1 MAHVRDPPINL
12 SLSTTGV
19 VGSVGV
25 EVGAD
30 VGDSVGDAVLSHVG
44 FVGVCVCVCQCLC
57 RCLCLCSREKVRRTV
72 HIVQVTTDAD
82 PCKRGPR
89 RTE

>member
-1 MAHVRDPPINL
+1 MAHVRDPPISL

-44 FVGVCVCVCQCLC
+44 FVGVCVCVSVSLSVSVSVFEGEGEAHCAHCASDDGC
-57 RCLCLCSREKVRRTV
+57 
-72 HIVQVTTDAD
+72 
-82 PCKRGPR
+82 GPL
-89 RTE
+89 